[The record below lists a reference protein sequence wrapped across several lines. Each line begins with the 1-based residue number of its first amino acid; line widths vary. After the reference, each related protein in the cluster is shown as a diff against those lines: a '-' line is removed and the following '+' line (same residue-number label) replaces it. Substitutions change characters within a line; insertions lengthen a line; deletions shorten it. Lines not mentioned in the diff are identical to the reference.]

1 MKVIIIGGVAGG
13 ASAAARLR
21 RLDEQAEIILVE
33 RGESI
38 SYANCG
44 LPYHLGNVIPD
55 RNDLLV
61 MTPEKFNARFRVDVR
76 TRCEAVSIDRVN
88 KKIILR
94 DLVSGSEVSETYDK
108 LILSTGSAVSAGNS
122 RPLLRMAENPLPSG
136 WNEVTSVSISTR
148 IPCLRSSVTS
158 RELIS

>member
-1 MKVIIIGGVAGG
+1 M
-13 ASAAARLR
+13 
-21 RLDEQAEIILVE
+21 E

-108 LILSTGSAVSAGNS
+108 LILSTGSSPFPARIIRGYFISG
-122 RPLLRMAENPLPSG
+122 LLPIWTNWKR
-136 WNEVTSVSISTR
+136 ISETAQR
-148 IPCLRSSVTS
+148 KYS
-158 RELIS
+158 